1 MRFLLSRTDALGD
14 LMVSLPVVQRILSR
28 EPRAEIHLLA
38 SPATAPVL
46 KGVPGIAGLHLRD
59 EDHLLKPLFERLRPD
74 ALLNLGHRDRAVTV
88 AAQAAGVPIRVAR
101 ARGLDQI
108 LAATH
113 RLWAGR
119 TGTGRH
125 EAQHALDFLFPWGW
139 QGGVPVAPRLALDP
153 TEIALGLEAL
163 EDLPRPR
170 LGVVLRG
177 SGSGAFPSQAWWDRA
192 LPVIAGAGWTPVL
205 LAPAGAGPLPP
216 TDLRGLLGRLA
227 ACDAVISPST
237 GPAHLAAALGL
248 PLLCLMGRRPHHGP
262 DRWAPLGPRVQVVQY
277 PGPEADLSGGMDR
290 LDPEAL
296 LPHLEA
302 LR

>member
-14 LMVSLPVVQRILSR
+14 LMVSLPVVSRILSR
-28 EPRAEIHLLA
+28 EPRAEVHLLVA
-38 SPATAPVL
+38 PATAPVL
-46 KGVPGIAGLHLRD
+46 KGVPGIAGVHLRD
-59 EDHLLKPLFERLRPD
+59 GDHLLKPLFERLRPD

-88 AAQAAGVPIRVAR
+88 AAQEARVPVRVAR

-113 RLWAGR
+113 RLWGGR

-125 EAQHALDFLFPWGW
+125 EAQHALDFLAPWGW
-139 QGGVPVAPRLALDP
+139 QGGVPEAPRLVLDRP
-153 TEIALGLEAL
+153 ERDRGLEDL

-192 LPVIAGAGWTPVL
+192 LPVIAGSGWVPVL
-205 LAPAGAGPLPP
+205 LAPAGEGPLPP

-237 GPAHLAAALGL
+237 GPAHLAAALDL

-262 DRWAPLGPRVQVVQY
+262 DRWAPLGRRVQVVQY

-296 LPHLEA
+296 LSHLEA